1 MKTAAIGAAGAVPL
15 SAGAM
20 QFPDPATPA
29 ALRLSCQERLA
40 PGETLADKLDFLTA
54 NGFEGIEPDG
64 KGLAGRVS
72 EFKTALRGRDLKVSA
87 ICAGFEGV
95 LISEDP
101 AIRRKAVESMK
112 QIMSAAGE
120 IGSTGLIIVPAFN
133 GQTKLSNQEARP
145 ILVELLGELGSHG
158 VSVGAPILLEP
169 LNRKEAFFLR
179 LVADAAAICRDVNSP
194 GVCCMGDFWHMTWE
208 ETSDLGALISGGSR
222 LRHMHIASRKNR
234 LMPGEDEGDSYVD
247 GFRGLKAIGYR
258 GFVSLECGTKGDPRK
273 TIPAAVALMRRDW
286 EKA

>member
-15 SAGAM
+15 TAGAM

-29 ALRLSCQERLA
+29 ALRLSCQERLV

-145 ILVELLGELGSHG
+145 ILVELLGELGNHG

-179 LVADAAAICRDVNSP
+179 LVADAAAICRDVDSP

-208 ETSDLGALISGGSR
+208 ETSDLGAVISGGSR

-247 GFRGLKAIGYR
+247 GFRGMKAIGYR

-273 TIPAAVALMRRDW
+273 TIPAAVALMKRDW